1 MYLIV
6 DIFNIIAFISKK
18 GTFGYGQKYMGIS
31 KNIQSNGRI
40 MDVSSCCDFINRK
53 SGNAIYK
60 YMVFVAPVE
69 FIVLFI

>member
-1 MYLIV
+1 MHLIIV
-6 DIFNIIAFISKK
+6 IFNIIAFIRKK
-18 GTFGYGQKYMGIS
+18 GTFGYGQKCMDIS